1 MAASGEGSAAAVP
14 ASAAA
19 AAAHS
24 PPPLPTAID
33 IDKLNKSSSVIT
45 TPHTDPL
52 SFSSTGWPAFAQGY
66 RKIGCIGEVQLY
78 LTKPRS

>member
-19 AAAHS
+19 AAAYS
-24 PPPLPTAID
+24 PPPLPKAMNKL
-33 IDKLNKSSSVIT
+33 DKASSVVMS
-45 TPHTDPL
+45 PHTGPL

-66 RKIGCIGEVQLY
+66 RKIGYIGEVQSHR
-78 LTKPRS
+78 TEPRS